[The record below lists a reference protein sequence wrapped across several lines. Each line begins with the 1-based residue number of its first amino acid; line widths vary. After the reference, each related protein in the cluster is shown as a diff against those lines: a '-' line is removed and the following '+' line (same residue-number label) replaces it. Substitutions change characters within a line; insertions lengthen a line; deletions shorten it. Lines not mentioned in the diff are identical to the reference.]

1 MRIFSLTVSG
11 HAMTT
16 VQDQTN
22 SAKMIDKVKIER
34 LLKLLEEATKLVGQF
49 TGEYIHHY
57 QTPAEFRDDL
67 KTSIANIQQND
78 FTELNGLYNSF
89 HPDSEWFDLSGD
101 DGKRIGT
108 EIFSI
113 VSSLIGSFDSKD
125 ILYLINDFR
134 QTADHAVKL
143 FQAKYGVTNL
153 LEGWHSRIYEQTG
166 KLNDVGIRFY
176 AFHGSGLAVH
186 FRNKSIDFD
195 FVFNPEQRHEGFD
208 LWRLHGFVGGQP
220 CTYNKY
226 LDKKILEKDFNN
238 LIEKKIIFLPKQD
251 NSPQQYFL
259 SDNINHEEINSIEN
273 DRPWWK
279 IW

>member
-1 MRIFSLTVSG
+1 
-11 HAMTT
+11 MTE
-16 VQDQTN
+16 
-22 SAKMIDKVKIER
+22 KVKAER
-34 LLKLLEEATKLVGQF
+34 LLKLLDEATMFVEQF
-49 TGEYIHHY
+49 TDAYIHHY
-57 QTPAEFRDDL
+57 LTPNEFRDDL

-108 EIFSI
+108 EFFSV
-113 VSSLIGSFDSKD
+113 VSSLGSYFDNKD

-134 QTADHAVKL
+134 QTADSTIKL

-166 KLNDVGIRFY
+166 KLNDIGIRFY
-176 AFHGSGLAVH
+176 AFHGCGLAVH

-195 FVFNPEQRHEGFD
+195 FVFNPEPRHEGFD
-208 LWRLHGFVGGQP
+208 LWRLYGFVDGQP
-220 CTYNKY
+220 CTYKKY
-226 LDKKILEKDFNN
+226 LDKKNLKKDFNK
-238 LIEKKIIFLPKQD
+238 LIDKKIIFLPKQD

-259 SDNINHEEINSIEN
+259 ADNINFEQIDNNAS
-273 DRPWWK
+273 DKPWWK
-279 IW
+279 VWA